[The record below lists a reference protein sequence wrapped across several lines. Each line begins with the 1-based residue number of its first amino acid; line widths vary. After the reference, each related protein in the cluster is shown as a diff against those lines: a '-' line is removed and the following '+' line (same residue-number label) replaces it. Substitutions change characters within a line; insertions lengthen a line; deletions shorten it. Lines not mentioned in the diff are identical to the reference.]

1 MAGEQHFAGRLAL
14 LFANY
19 HRHSYCGCKPAVSDV
34 LMGLTALVSE
44 YNGVSQAQHIQHKIA
59 DLIEVAELVYA
70 AGVAAA
76 VRSTRA
82 SSGTQ
87 IPNVIF
93 SNVGRRLAGEKIYH
107 EHSILTDIAG
117 GLPATL
123 PFEEDFFADKIGDLL
138 NKYIVRNPAFSS
150 EAQDR
155 CYRTISDLIC
165 SGFGGV
171 WQIAGVH
178 GGGSPIMETIGILS
192 SYNLEAR
199 KKIAKE
205 LAGIED

>member
-138 NKYIVRNPAFSS
+138 TKSLLSKLGFKRNRPRVTF
-150 EAQDR
+150 
-155 CYRTISDLIC
+155 
-165 SGFGGV
+165 V
-171 WQIAGVH
+171 
-178 GGGSPIMETIGILS
+178 
-192 SYNLEAR
+192 
-199 KKIAKE
+199 
-205 LAGIED
+205 IE